1 MLGCGLVLQ
10 AVRLGLSGFGAGMSV
25 GKALIEEQA
34 CLLNG
39 LLTYS
44 SSLLG
49 SPCESIRW
57 QHQLSA
63 RQQQLVLLRTRQAM
77 SRPVRSASAGV
88 LHACHQQQAMKQ
100 PMPVF

>member
-1 MLGCGLVLQ
+1 
-10 AVRLGLSGFGAGMSV
+10 MSV

-57 QHQLSA
+57 QQQLSA
-63 RQQQLVLLRTRQAM
+63 CQQQLVLMRMGQAA
-77 SRPVRSASAGV
+77 SHIRSATAGV
-88 LHACHQQQAMKQ
+88 IHACQQQQAMKQ